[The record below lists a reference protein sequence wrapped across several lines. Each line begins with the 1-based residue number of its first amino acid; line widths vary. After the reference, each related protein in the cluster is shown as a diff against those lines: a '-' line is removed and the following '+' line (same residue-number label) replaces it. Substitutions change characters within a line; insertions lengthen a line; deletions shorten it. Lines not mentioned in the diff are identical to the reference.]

1 MSALAALD
9 EFLQHGGSTY
19 PLAQRPSSPI
29 PPYISLESEADV
41 MRVVK
46 MDLIFNALSRWYSE
60 EQIDK
65 NSYEMVNMFYT
76 HSYVRSSSLSV
87 GLANNSI

>member
-1 MSALAALD
+1 
-9 EFLQHGGSTY
+9 
-19 PLAQRPSSPI
+19 
-29 PPYISLESEADV
+29 

-76 HSYVRSSSLSV
+76 HRRKELIAECGISEQLYIV
-87 GLANNSI
+87 